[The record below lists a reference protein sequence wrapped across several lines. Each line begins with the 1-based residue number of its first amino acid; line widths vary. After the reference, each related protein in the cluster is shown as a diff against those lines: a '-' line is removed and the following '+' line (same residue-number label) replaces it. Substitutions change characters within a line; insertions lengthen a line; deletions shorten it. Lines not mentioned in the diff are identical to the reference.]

1 MPTTTTLTTDR
12 NGRRVQADLGLD
24 CHQLD
29 AAQSPHNP
37 ARVNLRNAAQFAQSP
52 HASFSHPV
60 PRTAM
65 QRTRLDTAAR
75 WALLTAYAVGGVA
88 LTLWALL
95 SRGPF
100 Y

>member
-1 MPTTTTLTTDR
+1 MPTTTTVTTDR

-29 AAQSPHNP
+29 AGTAI
-37 ARVNLRNAAQFAQSP
+37 ARP
-52 HASFSHPV
+52 T

-65 QRTRLDTAAR
+65 QRSRLDTVAR
-75 WALLTAYAVGGVA
+75 WTLLTAYAIAGVA

>member
-1 MPTTTTLTTDR
+1 MPTTTTLTTDC
-12 NGRRVQADLGLD
+12 NGHRVQADLGFD

-29 AAQSPHNP
+29 AGAAIARP
-37 ARVNLRNAAQFAQSP
+37 A
-52 HASFSHPV
+52 

-65 QRTRLDTAAR
+65 QRSSFDTAAR

>member
-1 MPTTTTLTTDR
+1 MPTTITLYRDPSHPR
-12 NGRRVQADLGLD
+12 ADKHGRVQARLHPWPD
-24 CHQLD
+24 
-29 AAQSPHNP
+29 
-37 ARVNLRNAAQFAQSP
+37 
-52 HASFSHPV
+52 ASFSPPV

-65 QRTRLDTAAR
+65 QRSRLATAAR
-75 WALLTAYAVGGVA
+75 WTLLTAYAIAGVA

>member
-1 MPTTTTLTTDR
+1 MPTTTTLTDR
-12 NGRRVQADLGLD
+12 NGRRVQADLGFD

-29 AAQSPHNP
+29 AG
-37 ARVNLRNAAQFAQSP
+37 AAIVRPTS
-52 HASFSHPV
+52 
-60 PRTAM
+60 RTAV
-65 QRTRLDTAAR
+65 RRSRLDTAAR

>member
-1 MPTTTTLTTDR
+1 MPTTITLYRDPSPPR
-12 NGRRVQADLGLD
+12 ADKHGRVQARLHPWPDGYD
-24 CHQLD
+24 
-29 AAQSPHNP
+29 
-37 ARVNLRNAAQFAQSP
+37 
-52 HASFSHPV
+52 ASFSHPV

-65 QRTRLDTAAR
+65 QRSRLDTAAR
-75 WALLTAYAVGGVA
+75 WTLLTAYAIAGVA

>member
-1 MPTTTTLTTDR
+1 MTTTTTVTTDR
-12 NGRRVQADLGLD
+12 NGRRVQADLGFD

-29 AAQSPHNP
+29 AGIAIVRPT
-37 ARVNLRNAAQFAQSP
+37 
-52 HASFSHPV
+52 
-60 PRTAM
+60 PRIAM
-65 QRTRLDTAAR
+65 RRSRLDTAAR
-75 WALLTAYAVGGVA
+75 WTLLTAYAIAGVA

>member
-1 MPTTTTLTTDR
+1 MPTITTVTTDR

-24 CHQLD
+24 CRQL
-29 AAQSPHNP
+29 AAGTAIVRPTS
-37 ARVNLRNAAQFAQSP
+37 
-52 HASFSHPV
+52 
-60 PRTAM
+60 RTAM
-65 QRTRLDTAAR
+65 RRTRLDTAAR

>member
-1 MPTTTTLTTDR
+1 MPTTITLYRDPSHPR
-12 NGRRVQADLGLD
+12 ADKHGRVQARL
-24 CHQLD
+24 HPWPD
-29 AAQSPHNP
+29 ASSS
-37 ARVNLRNAAQFAQSP
+37 R
-52 HASFSHPV
+52 PV

-65 QRTRLDTAAR
+65 RRSRLDTAAR
-75 WALLTAYAVGGVA
+75 WTLLTAYAIAGVA

>member
-1 MPTTTTLTTDR
+1 MPTITTITTDC

-29 AAQSPHNP
+29 ASTAV
-37 ARVNLRNAAQFAQSP
+37 ARVT
-52 HASFSHPV
+52 
-60 PRTAM
+60 PRTAI
-65 QRTRLDTAAR
+65 QRSSLDTVAR
-75 WALLTAYAVGGVA
+75 SALLIAYAVAGVA

>member
-29 AAQSPHNP
+29 AGTAIVRPTPQ
-37 ARVNLRNAAQFAQSP
+37 
-52 HASFSHPV
+52 
-60 PRTAM
+60 TAM
-65 QRTRLDTAAR
+65 QRSRLDTAAR
-75 WALLTAYAVGGVA
+75 WALLTAYAIAGVA
-88 LTLWALL
+88 LTMWALL
-95 SRGPF
+95 SRGAF

>member
-12 NGRRVQADLGLD
+12 NGHRVQADLGLD

-29 AAQSPHNP
+29 AGTAIARP
-37 ARVNLRNAAQFAQSP
+37 A
-52 HASFSHPV
+52 
-60 PRTAM
+60 PRIAM
-65 QRTRLDTAAR
+65 RRSCLDTAAR
-75 WALLTAYAVGGVA
+75 WALLTTYAVGGVA